1 MSQHTTKD
9 TRGSGYPT
17 FGLPGP
23 VPTGAATGRSGVGHS
38 STNQVALLDD
48 AGTTVLQVAA
58 NAVGIPAGVWVNSG
72 AADLA
77 ATGSVIANAA
87 AVVSQVVN
95 VTAGN
100 DTKGIILPSVAPV
113 GTTIFA
119 HFTGASAGNGT
130 KVYPPVNGTI
140 NGGSANAAVVAED
153 KSAALFTRVNSTNW
167 AAIFT
172 ANS

>member
-23 VPTGAATGRSGVGHS
+23 VPTGATTGRSGVTHS

-48 AGTTVLQVAA
+48 AGTVVLQVAA
-58 NAVGIPAGVWVNSG
+58 NSFGNPAGTWVNSG

-87 AVVSQVVN
+87 AVASQVVN
-95 VTAGN
+95 VTDG
-100 DTKGIILPSVAPV
+100 DGTKGVVLPSAAPV

-140 NGGSANAAVVAED
+140 NGGSANAAVTVED
-153 KSAALFTRVNSTNW
+153 KTAATFTRVNSTNW
-167 AAIFT
+167 AAVYT
-172 ANS
+172 ANT